1 MEVVGVLEKKK
12 KKKSYWFVISC
23 FLQGQKGR
31 KGKARE
37 IKKKALSDLHQ
48 GAEFRKDGEGRDR
61 EGARRDTGRDKEQ
74 GVTVNV
80 REKEKERGGQR
91 E

>member
-1 MEVVGVLEKKK
+1 MVCNFLFSLRAKRQER
-12 KKKSYWFVISC
+12 KS
-23 FLQGQKGR
+23 QGD
-31 KGKARE
+31 
-37 IKKKALSDLHQ
+37 KKKALSDLHQ

-61 EGARRDTGRDKEQ
+61 EGARREIQ
-74 GVTVNV
+74 GEIRSRVTVNV

>member
-1 MEVVGVLEKKK
+1 MGVLKKK
-12 KKKSYWFVISC
+12 KLLVCNFLFSPGAKRQERKS
-23 FLQGQKGR
+23 QGDKR
-31 KGKARE
+31 
-37 IKKKALSDLHQ
+37 KALSDLHQ